1 MGISDFRALAE
12 PADFTVL
19 VIKNNFLSTFRQAAK
34 IALVLRPKTAQ
45 KPEIKPVKCP
55 IRHFRPLFAP
65 DIRVDN
71 RPDPPTRFRTIKYPP
86 MPRHEKTKPGI
97 RPRLRIVAGKNI
109 AFGPG
114 KAELLEALEETGSI
128 TRAADKLGMS
138 YMRAWTLIRT
148 MNRCFC
154 EPLVDAVRGGMRG
167 GGGARL
173 TPTGQQVLDLYR
185 RMDDKCLDAIQ
196 PEWRKLQ
203 KLLL

>member
-1 MGISDFRALAE
+1 
-12 PADFTVL
+12 
-19 VIKNNFLSTFRQAAK
+19 
-34 IALVLRPKTAQ
+34 
-45 KPEIKPVKCP
+45 
-55 IRHFRPLFAP
+55 
-65 DIRVDN
+65 
-71 RPDPPTRFRTIKYPP
+71 
-86 MPRHEKTKPGI
+86 MPQREKTKFSI

-114 KAELLEALEETGSI
+114 KADLLEALEKTGSI

-173 TPTGQQVLDLYR
+173 TQTGQQVLELYR
-185 RMDDKCLDAIQ
+185 QMDDECLEAIQ
-196 PEWRKLQ
+196 PRWRKLQ
-203 KLLL
+203 KLLI

>member
-1 MGISDFRALAE
+1 
-12 PADFTVL
+12 
-19 VIKNNFLSTFRQAAK
+19 
-34 IALVLRPKTAQ
+34 
-45 KPEIKPVKCP
+45 
-55 IRHFRPLFAP
+55 
-65 DIRVDN
+65 
-71 RPDPPTRFRTIKYPP
+71 
-86 MPRHEKTKPGI
+86 MPRHEKIKPSI

-114 KAELLEALEETGSI
+114 KAELLAALEKTGSI

-154 EPLVDAVRGGMRG
+154 EPLVDAMRGGMSG

-173 TPTGQQVLDLYR
+173 TPTGHQVLELYR
-185 RMDDKCLDAIQ
+185 RMDGKCLDAIE

-203 KLLL
+203 KLLS